1 MNHQTVDFQGLKC
14 GSMRVKE
21 INAQIRNL
29 KSIETKR
36 GFDFRSLKRRIQNIG
51 TSDYSM
57 RRAITY
63 RENYIKDM
71 EKYSH
76 FDNYDKLVALF
87 NKYKNPVSFY
97 ELLSKNEMTVDLT
110 YQSEQYYSQQAFNSF
125 LEDLRN

>member
-1 MNHQTVDFQGLKC
+1 MKQ
-14 GSMRVKE
+14 
-21 INAQIRNL
+21 
-29 KSIETKR
+29 KS

>member
-1 MNHQTVDFQGLKC
+1 MDFQGLKC

>member
-1 MNHQTVDFQGLKC
+1 MVIQGRKC

-97 ELLSKNEMTVDLT
+97 ELLSKNEMAVDLT

>member
-1 MNHQTVDFQGLKC
+1 MDFQGRKC

-76 FDNYDKLVALF
+76 FDNYEKLVALF

>member
-1 MNHQTVDFQGLKC
+1 MDFQGRKC

>member
-1 MNHQTVDFQGLKC
+1 MDFQGRKC

-29 KSIETKR
+29 KSIEIKR

-76 FDNYDKLVALF
+76 FDNYEKLVALF